1 MATIRDVLNKEKWAS
16 KAGLKELEVVII
28 HRGAPGN
35 LKVIKGASITDV
47 APRAM
52 MVLEGDEESVIPY
65 HRVRIIRR
73 GNIIIWQ
80 RVLKG
85 R

>member
-1 MATIRDVLNKEKWAS
+1 
-16 KAGLKELEVVII
+16 VIL
-28 HRGAPGN
+28 HRGVPGN
-35 LKVIKGASITDV
+35 LKVIEGASITDV

-73 GNIIIWQ
+73 GDTIIWQ

>member
-1 MATIRDVLNKEKWAS
+1 MATIRDLLNREKWAS
-16 KAGLKELEVVII
+16 KAGLGELEVVIL
-28 HRGAPGN
+28 HRGAPED
-35 LKVIKGASITDV
+35 LKVISGESIADI

-52 MVLEGDEESVIPY
+52 LVREDDEESVIPY

-73 GNIIIWQ
+73 GDTIIW
-80 RVLKG
+80 RRAPKE